1 MLARISPGAAQ
12 VRLHRGMACLQRVED
27 AAELLE
33 RVLYQARFRSHLI
46 PQASQLDENREQIGL
61 FAGLFRPL
69 LPAFIE
75 SRREIGRAAFP
86 WLSRPISIPSQTPV
100 YWTPPGRVELIPDS

>member
-12 VRLHRGMACLQRVED
+12 VRLHRGMPCLQRVED
-27 AAELLE
+27 ATELLE

-46 PQASQLDENREQIGL
+46 SQAGQLDENREQIGL

-69 LPAFIE
+69 PPVFIE
-75 SRREIGRAAFP
+75 SVEIGAKLAEQRFLGRLVQSLFLP
-86 WLSRPISIPSQTPV
+86 RPSIAR
-100 YWTPPGRVELIPDS
+100 PPA